1 MNNVP
6 NDFNNQNAN
15 EYNQIPNGYNFDPNQ
30 QVKQMN
36 FNPEVNNYA
45 PNGYQA
51 PEPVTPKEE
60 LRVEP
65 SKKIHLIYLIII
77 LILMIAFAFVLL
89 KKKNYYAVVFVNK
102 DNVEAIVVKEND
114 TASSKVISDETFLGW
129 YVGDTKFDFSSKIT
143 SNTILTAKYQEET
156 KEYTVT
162 FDTDGATP
170 IDPVTIK
177 ENEVVAKPA
186 TDPKKDE
193 YRFVEWQLNGVAY
206 DFTQKVTSD
215 ITLVAKYEALD
226 PSEITYTVTFDT
238 NGANT
243 IEPVVVKK
251 DAKVKK
257 PTNPT
262 KEGATFIE
270 WQLDGK
276 KYDFNQKVTKS
287 ITLIASYKEKTKVKV
302 TFNTDGGTAVPE
314 AELYAGDA
322 LGTLPTTTKANYTFS
337 GWYNGTTKYT
347 EKSKITSSIT
357 LKAKW
362 LTADEVTLEKAKK
375 SIKSSYNITK
385 GNQEISVSYTG
396 CTIKNTNTDLKEITR
411 NTTDAKISLNF
422 DIQCGSAKATVKST
436 GIIQKSTY
444 TFSLAEK
451 KLTIDNGSSLN
462 GKLYKE
468 DGSLLGTLTNGSLDL
483 EEDLTITSIKMVL
496 DSDAATTY
504 VVSKK
509 A

>member
-15 EYNQIPNGYNFDPNQ
+15 GYNQIPNGYNFDPNQ
-30 QVKQMN
+30 QVEQMN
-36 FNPEVNNYA
+36 LNSGVNNYV

-114 TASSKVISDETFLGW
+114 TTSSKVISDETFLGW

-143 SNTILTAKYQEET
+143 SNTILTAKYQEEA

-170 IDPVTIK
+170 IDPVTVK

-215 ITLVAKYEALD
+215 ITLVAKYKALD

-251 DAKVKK
+251 DAKVTK

-287 ITLIASYKEKTKVKV
+287 
-302 TFNTDGGTAVPE
+302 
-314 AELYAGDA
+314 
-322 LGTLPTTTKANYTFS
+322 
-337 GWYNGTTKYT
+337 
-347 EKSKITSSIT
+347 KITSSIT

-362 LTADEVTLEKAKK
+362 LTADEVTLEKAKR